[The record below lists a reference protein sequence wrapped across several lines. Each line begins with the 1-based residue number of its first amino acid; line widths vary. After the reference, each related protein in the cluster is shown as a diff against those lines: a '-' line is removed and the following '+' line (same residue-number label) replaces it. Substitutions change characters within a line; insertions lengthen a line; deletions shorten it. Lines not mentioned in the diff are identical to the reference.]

1 MKTLLPAPFV
11 AGTAVLVCCLALTAC
26 STPKGNPLPAGQGL
40 AEVHRFFLADRLYL
54 LPAPHAR
61 LYVEVD
67 AVEGCVP
74 SGAALDKLRSF
85 LGAYCN
91 KPGGIEIAR
100 SDVIPLKDARGISPS
115 ALARRYLDGP
125 PENPAAS
132 SPAFIYVLFYNDAL
146 CDQVPATAS
155 GPQAKGARPRPR
167 ARNRNPHVE
176 IGPYP
181 AMIYLNTRSPIGFKW
196 EQKWNLLHEAG
207 HVLGLAF
214 RPVGASAGHCL
225 NRACLMSGAGRYRY
239 LGLQRRLCEQC
250 VAQLAE
256 AARQSPSTNQR
267 FVGPVLV
274 RSEAGYHVLSLPH
287 REKVIVGE
295 LAENDCREFAAA
307 VRAATPAPGGD
318 ENDWRSECRL
328 KEEASHEPA
337 ALRDILKRAKAEPDE
352 LVRRVLS
359 RLCAQVCAGWYCAH
373 GQYGDAVS
381 TFREAILL
389 SPDDDWD
396 YNGLAWIKA
405 TCPDS
410 SVRDGKE
417 AVGAATKACELA
429 EWKEWNWIDTLAAAY
444 AEAGDFKRAIGFE
457 EQALRTGKPSE
468 PEQKEMRDRILL
480 FKQSQPFRERR

>member
-1 MKTLLPAPFV
+1 MRALRYPEPILDRSARSWQH
-11 AGTAVLVCCLALTAC
+11 CLGDENAL
-26 STPKGNPLPAGQGL
+26 
-40 AEVHRFFLADRLYL
+40 
-54 LPAPHAR
+54 
-61 LYVEVD
+61 
-67 AVEGCVP
+67 
-74 SGAALDKLRSF
+74 

-91 KPGGIEIAR
+91 KPGGIEVAR
-100 SDVIPLKDARGISPS
+100 SDVIPLKAARGISPS

-125 PENPAAS
+125 PENPAAA

-146 CDQVPATAS
+146 CDQVPAAAS
-155 GPQAKGARPRPR
+155 GPQAKGAKPRPR
-167 ARNRNPHVE
+167 ARNRNPHVD

-181 AMIYLNTRSPIGFKW
+181 AMIYLNTRPPIGFKW

-256 AARQSPSTNQR
+256 ASGQSPSTNQR

-307 VRAATPAPGGD
+307 VHAESSAPGGD
-318 ENDWRSECRL
+318 ENDWRSECWL

-359 RLCAQVCAGWYCAH
+359 RFCAQACAGWYCAH

-389 SPDDDWD
+389 SPEDDWD

-429 EWKEWNWIDTLAAAY
+429 EWKEWNWIHPRGCLCRGRRFQTRHRIRRTSLTH
-444 AEAGDFKRAIGFE
+444 R
-457 EQALRTGKPSE
+457 QTQRTGTEGNARPNPLVQTVPALPGKALAEGGAAVAP
-468 PEQKEMRDRILL
+468 
-480 FKQSQPFRERR
+480 RRRKRRPGAPRPRRKGRHPNG